1 MDELMNLM
9 RKHWKQILGEEE
21 TENEE

>member
-9 RKHWKQILGEEE
+9 RKHWKKILGEEE